1 VDSEGSEEYTQCIA
15 TEVLMQTKIQKWGN
29 SLGLRI
35 PKALAEQAGVEAG
48 SGVDLSV
55 KDGKLIVRPQ
65 RRQRYELKRLL
76 QSVTARNVHK
86 EIETGE
92 PVGREAW

>member
-1 VDSEGSEEYTQCIA
+1 
-15 TEVLMQTKIQKWGN
+15 MQTKIQKWGN

-48 SGVDLSV
+48 SDVDLSV
-55 KDGKLIVRPQ
+55 KDGKLVVRP
-65 RRQRYELKRLL
+65 RRRRRYELKRLL
-76 QSVTARNVHK
+76 QAVTAENVHK